1 MVYADCR
8 VRASDAD
15 SYLFALMVP
24 TISPTVV
31 QAHDDRAKTPAATDV
46 AAFRALVQRTTDAI
60 LVALGAQLDGARR
73 ARGWTVERVSHEARV
88 SKRALVM
95 HRKTQCNP
103 QLGSLVA
110 QALALGGVLAVRFR
124 PNGMRSS

>member
-1 MVYADCR
+1 
-8 VRASDAD
+8 
-15 SYLFALMVP
+15 MVP
-24 TISPTVV
+24 TISPTVI
-31 QAHDDRAKTPAATDV
+31 QALAGCENAPAMTED

-60 LVALGAQLDGARR
+60 LVALGTQLDAARR
-73 ARGWTVERVSHEARV
+73 SRGWTVERVGHEARL

-110 QALALGGVLAVRFR
+110 QALALGGVLEVTFR
-124 PNGMRSS
+124 PGGAAGRAP